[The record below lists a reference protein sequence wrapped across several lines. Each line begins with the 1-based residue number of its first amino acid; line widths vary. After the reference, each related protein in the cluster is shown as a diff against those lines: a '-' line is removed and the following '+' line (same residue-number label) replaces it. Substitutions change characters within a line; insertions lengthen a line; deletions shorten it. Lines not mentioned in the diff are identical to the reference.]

1 MSRNPPLLGDVL
13 SDEEHVLGIKR
24 GYIARRRRTKIRLFA
39 STFRGAHSRLTRTIT
54 QQKIRALVSAHR
66 DRGRQKRD
74 FRRLWITRINAVI
87 RENKEFEEFY
97 IKWYKIL
104 HRQATRKEETN
115 YLTLHFDIDCE
126 IALLCQKK
134 DSYTDSV
141 YSKNT
146 LEYAELNMSGS
157 TGERSFADIIT
168 SIRYWV
174 IHSITI
180 PSLFIAG
187 WLFVSTGLAYD
198 VFGSPRPNEYFT
210 ESRQGIPLIT
220 GRFDPLEQLDEFSR
234 SF

>member
-1 MSRNPPLLGDVL
+1 ML
-13 SDEEHVLGIKR
+13 
-24 GYIARRRRTKIRLFA
+24 
-39 STFRGAHSRLTRTIT
+39 
-54 QQKIRALVSAHR
+54 
-66 DRGRQKRD
+66 RQR
-74 FRRLWITRINAVI
+74 
-87 RENKEFEEFY
+87 
-97 IKWYKIL
+97 
-104 HRQATRKEETN
+104 
-115 YLTLHFDIDCE
+115 
-126 IALLCQKK
+126 K
-134 DSYTDSV
+134 DSYTDLV
-141 YSKNT
+141 YSKYAFGTRMTISQRCNISSFPFT
-146 LEYAELNMSGS
+146 DAIFQEIDSSLNVQKFLELSMSGS

-220 GRFDPLEQLDEFSR
+220 GRFDSLEQLNEFSK

>member
-1 MSRNPPLLGDVL
+1 MEISESL
-13 SDEEHVLGIKR
+13 SLFSTFFRYWFKLRCCV
-24 GYIARRRRTKIRLFA
+24 RRRIAILIRYTLKMPSVQYWRSYKDTISVIAFYW
-39 STFRGAHSRLTRTIT
+39 SHLLRNRSPLTV
-54 QQKIRALVSAHR
+54 Q
-66 DRGRQKRD
+66 
-74 FRRLWITRINAVI
+74 
-87 RENKEFEEFY
+87 
-97 IKWYKIL
+97 
-104 HRQATRKEETN
+104 
-115 YLTLHFDIDCE
+115 
-126 IALLCQKK
+126 
-134 DSYTDSV
+134 
-141 YSKNT
+141 
-146 LEYAELNMSGS
+146 EYVELSMSGS

-220 GRFDPLEQLDEFSR
+220 GRFDSLEQLDEFSR

>member
-1 MSRNPPLLGDVL
+1 MGNLIL
-13 SDEEHVLGIKR
+13 H
-24 GYIARRRRTKIRLFA
+24 
-39 STFRGAHSRLTRTIT
+39 
-54 QQKIRALVSAHR
+54 
-66 DRGRQKRD
+66 
-74 FRRLWITRINAVI
+74 
-87 RENKEFEEFY
+87 EFEGFSIE
-97 IKWYKIL
+97 WHTVL
-104 HRQATRKEETN
+104 HRQGRRKELCTISFRYWLKLRCCVRGRIAILIRYTLNAPSVQYWRSHKDEISVVFHLLIPSFTESIPF
-115 YLTLHFDIDCE
+115 LTV
-126 IALLCQKK
+126 Q
-134 DSYTDSV
+134 
-141 YSKNT
+141 
-146 LEYAELNMSGS
+146 EYVELSMSGS

-220 GRFDPLEQLDEFSR
+220 GRFDPLAQLDEFSR

>member
-1 MSRNPPLLGDVL
+1 MVYLSIEDDTKDLYLFINSPGGWVIPGVAIYDTMQFVQPDVHTICMGLAASMGSFLL
-13 SDEEHVLGIKR
+13 
-24 GYIARRRRTKIRLFA
+24 
-39 STFRGAHSRLTRTIT
+39 
-54 QQKIRALVSAHR
+54 
-66 DRGRQKRD
+66 
-74 FRRLWITRINAVI
+74 
-87 RENKEFEEFY
+87 
-97 IKWYKIL
+97 
-104 HRQATRKEETN
+104 
-115 YLTLHFDIDCE
+115 
-126 IALLCQKK
+126 KK

-141 YSKNT
+141 YSKDALGTILTISQRLNFSKFPFT
-146 LEYAELNMSGS
+146 DLIFYGIDPLLTVQEYVELSMSGS